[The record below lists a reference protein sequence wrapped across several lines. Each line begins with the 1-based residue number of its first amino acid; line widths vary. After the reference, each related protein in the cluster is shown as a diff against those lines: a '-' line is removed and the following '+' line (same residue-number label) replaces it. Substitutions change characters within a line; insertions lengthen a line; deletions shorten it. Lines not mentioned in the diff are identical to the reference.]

1 MERNTEGII
10 SQILSQL
17 RDSIQAR
24 DEQASIQ
31 NIEHLMSIRP
41 ACKIKVVNQSNSS
54 VHGQIINYV
63 NSMDS
68 SISLRQLPNPQSVS
82 LPSKILDSTVNI
94 SNESSGIHAKSI
106 NSFNEE
112 IYNKLIGAGNSRDNA
127 KYAATGVSTMSEAMS
142 KLKNRKK

>member
-41 ACKIKVVNQSNSS
+41 ACKIKVVSESNSS
-54 VHGQIINYV
+54 VHGQILNYV

-68 SISLRQLPNPQSVS
+68 SISLRHIPNAQNVS
-82 LPSKILDSTVNI
+82 LPSNIVDSTVTI

-106 NSFNEE
+106 DSFNEE
-112 IYNKLIGAGNSRDNA
+112 IYKKLIGAGNSRDNA